1 MVGGGRQGD
10 AERLGR
16 WRSWIRWRK
25 RGTWMWEDLSTEKS
39 WGGSSPRAGVLR
51 AKRSSPPAPM
61 TPIELAGQ
69 AEPGGPDYEAEW

>member
-1 MVGGGRQGD
+1 
-10 AERLGR
+10 
-16 WRSWIRWRK
+16 
-25 RGTWMWEDLSTEKS
+25 
-39 WGGSSPRAGVLR
+39 LR